1 MVNKSQTTLDKEQK
15 QLALCRALI
24 AGHAYGSQE
33 ALRRD
38 LKRHGY
44 RQISQSTVS
53 RLLALLGVIKTRN
66 AKGQKIYILS
76 PQSQAVPH
84 AACRL
89 ADMVLSVEANHEF
102 ILVQTVAGYGRA
114 VGRVIDQGALP
125 EVLGVVAGSSMV
137 WVAPRHSQ
145 TIAQTCRQLC
155 RLLGIG

>member
-24 AGHAYGSQE
+24 AGHAYSSQE

-44 RQISQSTVS
+44 RQVSQSTVS
-53 RLLALLGVIKTRN
+53 RLLSLLGVIKTRN
-66 AKGQKIYILS
+66 ARGQRIYILN
-76 PQSQAVPH
+76 PQRQALPH

-89 ADMVLSVEANHEF
+89 AEMVLSVQANHDF

-114 VGRVIDQGALP
+114 VGRVIDHCALP
-125 EVLGVVAGSSMV
+125 DVLGVVAGSSIV
-137 WVAPRHSQ
+137 WVAPRNSQ
-145 TIAQTCRQLC
+145 IIAQLQRQLC